1 MKVKLLYERVPHHYI
16 PDLGKLENPIVRY
29 ITVFNTSSDVK
40 YTISDLP
47 KGKYIMCA
55 QIWQDRQVQREEC
68 IDFII
73 ERSVNHSEYRGHFIR
88 ISKRMKLIL
97 ELQTGVVVLI
107 SVSIAFVITVV
118 FYSVVLALKNK
129 RDHSEDAFLW
139 QNYQM

>member
-1 MKVKLLYERVPHHYI
+1 MRVLYERVPHSYTPDIGRLDSPSELYI
-16 PDLGKLENPIVRY
+16 QVY
-29 ITVFNTSSDVK
+29 NTSQPVK
-40 YTISDLP
+40 YTITDLP

-73 ERSVNHSEYRGHFIR
+73 ERSVNHSEYRGHFTR
-88 ISKRMKLIL
+88 ISKRIKLIL

-118 FYSVVLALKNK
+118 FYSVVHALKNT
-129 RDHSEDAFLW
+129 RAHSEDTFL
-139 QNYQM
+139 

>member
-1 MKVKLLYERVPHHYI
+1 MY
-16 PDLGKLENPIVRY
+16 
-29 ITVFNTSSDVK
+29 NTSQPVK
-40 YTISDLP
+40 YTITDLP

-73 ERSVNHSEYRGHFIR
+73 ERSVNHSEYRGHFKR
-88 ISKRMKLIL
+88 ISKRLKLIL

-129 RDHSEDAFLW
+129 RDHSEDTFLW